1 MTAESRNYSGELNQ
15 PIGNALPPGRVA
27 DVLFHIALPAPRW
40 GRVFTIALMAAK
52 YIFVTGGVV
61 SSIGKGICV
70 ASIGRILKSQGLAVT
85 VIKLDPYLNVDP
97 GTMSPYQHG
106 EVFVTRDGGETD
118 LDLGH
123 YERFIDVELTRD
135 SNVTAGQTYLELIT
149 RERRG
154 DFLGGTIQTV
164 PHLTNE
170 IKSRLTG
177 LAEKSGADVVV
188 VEVGG
193 TVGDIEGL
201 PFLEAIRQM
210 RNTVGRNNVFYVHLT
225 LLPYISASEEL
236 KTKPTQHSVKEL
248 RSIGIQPD
256 ALICRSDREI
266 TPSIQDKLSLFCD
279 VDSAAVF
286 PMPTVGNVY
295 EVPLIMEQSG
305 MGRILSQAL
314 SLDGQLELAEWQ
326 GLVNRMNAAEETVSI
341 AIVGKYVEYPD
352 SYMSVREALRH
363 AAAACGLRA
372 AVRWVHSEAVE
383 RDGPEAHLAEVSGI
397 VVPGGFGPRG
407 VEGMVDTSRYARD
420 KAVPYLGLCLG
431 MQVMVIDWAR
441 ERAGLRDANS
451 SELNPACAHPV
462 IDIMDGQAG
471 VTELGGTMRLG
482 QYACQPQGN
491 TRMAQAYG
499 RMIPAGSRT
508 APGYDRTAAAG
519 GAAAQIMERHRHR
532 YEVNNHYREELEASG
547 MVMSGLSPDGMLV
560 EAAEV
565 PDHPFMVGVQYHPEF
580 QSRPNRPH
588 PLFSALVRQAQQ
600 TIREGRQLPF
610 RRAGWWSFGG

>member
-1 MTAESRNYSGELNQ
+1 
-15 PIGNALPPGRVA
+15 
-27 DVLFHIALPAPRW
+27 
-40 GRVFTIALMAAK
+40 MAAK

-314 SLDGQLELAEWQ
+314 GLDGRRELAEWQ

-383 RDGPEAHLAEVSGI
+383 RDGPEAHLAEVNGI

-491 TRMAQAYG
+491 TRMAQAYARLMSADG
-499 RMIPAGSRT
+499 RMT
-508 APGYDRTAAAG
+508 PGYDRMAPAG

-532 YEVNNHYREELEASG
+532 YEVNNRYREGLEASG

>member
-1 MTAESRNYSGELNQ
+1 M
-15 PIGNALPPGRVA
+15 
-27 DVLFHIALPAPRW
+27 PAK
-40 GRVFTIALMAAK
+40 F
-52 YIFVTGGVV
+52 IFVTGGVV

-70 ASIGRILKSQGLAVT
+70 ASIGRILKSQGLSVT

-135 SNVTAGQTYLELIT
+135 SNVTAGQTYLTLIT

-170 IKSRLTG
+170 IKNRLTG
-177 LAEKSGADVVV
+177 LAASSNADVVV

-210 RNTVGRNNVFYVHLT
+210 RNEVGRDKVFYIHLT

-256 ALICRSDREI
+256 ALICRSDTAI
-266 TPSIQDKLSLFCD
+266 TDGIRDKLALFCD
-279 VDSAAVF
+279 VAPEAVF
-286 PMPTVGNVY
+286 PMPTVANVY
-295 EVPLIMEQSG
+295 SVPLIMEQFGVSG
-305 MGRILSQAL
+305 ILSEAMG
-314 SLDGQLELAEWQ
+314 LDGHCNLQDWSQLVAQ
-326 GLVNRMNAAEETVSI
+326 MDAADYAVPI

-363 AAAACGLRA
+363 AAAACGLHA
-372 AVRWVHSEAVE
+372 AVKWVHSEAIE
-383 RDGPEAHLAEVSGI
+383 RDGAEAHLNDVCGI

-407 VEGMVDTSRYARD
+407 VEGMVITSRYARRRR
-420 KAVPYLGLCLG
+420 VPYLGLCLG

-441 ERAGLRDANS
+441 NVTGLPRANS
-451 SELNPACAHPV
+451 SELDPHCAYPV
-462 IDIMDGQAG
+462 IDIMHGQRA
-471 VTELGGTMRLG
+471 VTDLGGTMRLG
-482 QYACQPQGN
+482 HYPFRPQAN

-499 RMIPAGSRT
+499 IPET
-508 APGYDRTAAAG
+508 
-519 GAAAQIMERHRHR
+519 MERHRHR
-532 YEVNNHYREELEASG
+532 YEVNNQYRETLEASG
-547 MVMSGLSPDGMLV
+547 IVMSGLSPDGELV
-560 EAAEV
+560 ETAEV
-565 PDHPFMVGVQYHPEF
+565 PDHPFMVGVQFHPEF

-588 PLFSALVRQAQQ
+588 PLFRALVGEARH
-600 TIREGRQLPF
+600 TVREGSQLSF
-610 RRAGWWSFGG
+610 RRPGGWSF